1 VTDSMIP
8 ALEAAVGAEGAGVEP
23 APEPVVSEELAR
35 RLVEQA
41 RTEGLSLIG
50 PGGLLGDLTKKV
62 LETSLEVEM
71 TDHLGYDR
79 HAVEGRNRGNSRTAS
94 GPRR

>member
-1 VTDSMIP
+1 MTDSMSP
-8 ALEAAVGAEGAGVEP
+8 AVEAAGEADGAGVVS

-71 TDHLGYDR
+71 TDHLGYDK
-79 HAVEGRNRGNSRTAS
+79 HAAEGRNRGTPGTAR
-94 GPRR
+94 GRRR

>member
-1 VTDSMIP
+1 VTESIVP
-8 ALEAAVGAEGAGVEP
+8 AVEAAAETEVGGGT
-23 APEPVVSEELAR
+23 PEPVVSEELAR

-50 PGGLLGDLTKKV
+50 PGGLLGDLTRRL

-71 TDHLGYDR
+71 TDHLGVR
-79 HAVEGRNRGNSRTAS
+79 VNRTTSAATTSTNAMLR
-94 GPRR
+94 